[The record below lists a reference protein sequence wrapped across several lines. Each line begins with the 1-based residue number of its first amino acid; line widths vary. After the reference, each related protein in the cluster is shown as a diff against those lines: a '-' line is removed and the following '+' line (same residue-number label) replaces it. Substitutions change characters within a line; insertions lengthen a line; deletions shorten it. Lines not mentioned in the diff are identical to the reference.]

1 MQDRSRIS
9 RDYHEAE
16 RQGKLDPRDPVEI
29 AGDDGKYAD
38 LEIANLRA
46 TGADVATSSDANL
59 TRGGIRG
66 SLRKR
71 IGSLKKKG
79 REEY

>member
-1 MQDRSRIS
+1 MQDRSRVS

-16 RQGKLDPRDPVEI
+16 RRGQLDPRDPVEI

-38 LEIANLRA
+38 LEIANIRA
-46 TGADVATSSDANL
+46 AEATSSDANMS
-59 TRGGIRG
+59 RGGIKG
-66 SLRKR
+66 SLKKR

-79 REEY
+79 REE